1 MKSVL
6 SHIFYL
12 LLLTLIITAAGY
24 GISAAAKINILSS
37 DILILTSL
45 FAFVTLTAIVV
56 FTIGARRQPRNQ
68 TFLSLVALGLK
79 FILEMILALVWFFI
93 AKKTGAASVV
103 LFFLLYLAFT
113 LFLIFVILNTLKD
126 KSL

>member
-1 MKSVL
+1 M
-6 SHIFYL
+6 
-12 LLLTLIITAAGY
+12 LTLIITAAGY
-24 GISAAAKINILSS
+24 GITAAAKINILSS

-56 FTIGARRQPRNQ
+56 FTIGAKRQPRNQ

-79 FILEMILALVWFFI
+79 FILEMILALIWFFV

-113 LFLIFVILNTLKD
+113 LFLIFVILNTLKN